1 VVGSVVGGGALG
13 GALGAIGSLV
23 RGPIGL
29 SARVALA
36 LLAIML
42 ATGVAF
48 DLGALG
54 TRLPTVHRQV
64 NEEWLSR
71 YRGWVYG
78 LGFGLQL
85 GAGFSTV
92 VAISAVYAAFA
103 AALLSGSVGM
113 GLLIGGTFGLVRAA
127 SLFTVATVRRA
138 DQLVAVDGRL
148 QRWDRP
154 ARGLAIGLE
163 AALLAVAVV
172 AVAA

>member
-1 VVGSVVGGGALG
+1 VVGSVAGGAALG

-36 LLAIML
+36 LLATVL
-42 ATGVAF
+42 AIGVAI
-48 DLGALG
+48 DTGALG
-54 TRLPTVHRQV
+54 ARLPTVHRQV

-92 VAISAVYAAFA
+92 VAISAVYGAFA
-103 AALLSGSVGM
+103 AALLSGSVRI

-127 SLFTVATVRRA
+127 SLFTVASVRRA
-138 DQLVAVDGRL
+138 EQLVAVDGRL
-148 QRWDRP
+148 RRWDRP
-154 ARGLAIGLE
+154 ARALAIGLE
-163 AALLAVAVV
+163 AILLAVVVV